1 MCSPHSWPMELGH
14 HSWPQK
20 ASIVALMLRI
30 RDYNGFKG
38 SLVVTNFHWSLVRTT
53 QMLHFWFSNTVL
65 LVCFQIG
72 ETETRK
78 SYKCMYFR
86 GGRSIN
92 VIHIV
97 VVWRA
102 IGLNSGYVVVQ
113 FFLVLISCTG
123 FNHFSTICEAW
134 IWLYILYRLYPVV
147 YITVSIVL
155 V

>member
-1 MCSPHSWPMELGH
+1 MFCF
-14 HSWPQK
+14 K
-20 ASIVALMLRI
+20 VKFAKSIW
-30 RDYNGFKG
+30 
-38 SLVVTNFHWSLVRTT
+38 NFHWSKILLQRYGFLAIFHFGLTNTT
-53 QMLHFWFSNTVL
+53 STVGKLLCRNFCKMSPFWFSNTVL

-113 FFLVLISCTG
+113 FFWFWYHALVLIIFLRYVKLGYDYTFCIGCIRWCT
-123 FNHFSTICEAW
+123 
-134 IWLYILYRLYPVV
+134 
-147 YITVSIVL
+147 
-155 V
+155 